1 MSWSTAAACSAA
13 LFSSDLPE
21 GERVARL
28 TRLFE
33 PPVGAEL
40 RLDAD
45 ELRDFSTRHKPT
57 ALRGFVRVKPPRGR
71 CLTVQLSDDVP
82 DETICKEQNLSFRLG
97 DLRHD
102 GRLVWLVKTGEGDFG
117 TPVSWPTPYR
127 LVLAVPEGKDKEPP
141 ERRFLQGCE
150 ARRLDDG
157 ERRIV
162 LRFVGGGHWT
172 LKFPKEDTLVPD
184 QPEPIPYL
192 FVAEANPKKTGIPS
206 GKEPPAEG
214 GQPASPAPGPAPAP
228 AGEHGAETPAAPQ
241 PPPRKL
247 PVADDEEEEKWHIP
261 RRGTYEMSAANF
273 MPFGSVTPGS
283 KGKCR
288 YNYAGDDVDP
298 VTPRVECQAADGFE
312 QVIIPVVCLQRP

>member
-1 MSWSTAAACSAA
+1 MSWATAAACSAA

-21 GERVARL
+21 AERVARL

-45 ELRDFSTRHKPT
+45 ELRDFSTKHKPT

-71 CLTVQLSDDVP
+71 CLTVQIREDVP
-82 DETICKEQNLSFRLG
+82 DETICKEQTLSFRLG

-127 LVLAVPEGKDKEPP
+127 LVLSVPEGKAEEPP

-172 LKFPKEDTLVPD
+172 LKFPKEDTLVRN
-184 QPEPIPYL
+184 QPEPVPNL
-192 FVAEANPKKTGIPS
+192 FVAETRSKAGIPGS
-206 GKEPPAEG
+206 KEAPAEG
-214 GQPASPAPGPAPAP
+214 GQPASPAPAPAPAA
-228 AGEHGAETPAAPQ
+228 AGEHGAAAQAAPQ

-247 PVADDEEEEKWHIP
+247 PVEDDEEEEKWHIP
-261 RRGTYEMSAANF
+261 KRGTYEMSAANF
-273 MPFGSVTPGS
+273 MPFGSVTPGI

-288 YNYAGDDVDP
+288 YSYAGDDVDP
-298 VTPRVECQAADGFE
+298 VTPRVECRGADGFE